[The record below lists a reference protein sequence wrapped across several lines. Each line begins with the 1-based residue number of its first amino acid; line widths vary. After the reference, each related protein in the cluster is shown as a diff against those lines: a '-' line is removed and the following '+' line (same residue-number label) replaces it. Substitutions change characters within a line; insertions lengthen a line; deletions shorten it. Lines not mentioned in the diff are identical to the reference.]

1 MHGQFIWYELTTPD
15 VDAAKKFYPRF
26 TGWGTQPFDNDYTM
40 WTTDGVPIGGL
51 FQLSD
56 EMRQQGVPPNW
67 MPYVESNDVDD
78 TVAKATS
85 LGGQLLHG
93 PEDIPGAGRIAV
105 LQDPQGAAFG
115 VYKSTSGM
123 SGWDGTASVGRFSW
137 HELMTTDRVAAFEF
151 YRALFG
157 WEKNGEMDMGGG
169 EMYAMYGH
177 GEHMYGGMFN
187 ATGDMAGMRPFWLVY
202 INVKDV
208 GKAVAAAT
216 KAGGAVHR
224 PQMDIP
230 GGSIAILG
238 DPQGAGFALHHVS
251 AQAPAAL
258 PAAKPTA
265 KKVAKALKGAAN
277 SLVRAAKK
285 VTRKVATATKK
296 AEKKVAKKV
305 AKTAKSATKHTAKV
319 ATKKTP
325 KKPARAATRSKTTA
339 RTASKT
345 PTKRPS
351 KTGSKNASK
360 SRSKSASTARP
371 NARKKTKTAR
381 KSGATRRR

>member
-85 LGGQLLHG
+85 LGAQLLHG

-169 EMYAMYGH
+169 EIYSMYGH
-177 GEHMYGGMFN
+177 GQNMYGGMFN
-187 ATGDMAGMRPFWLVY
+187 ATGDMAGNAPVLARVHQREGRRQGSGRRHEGGRRGPPPTDGHPRRLDRHPRRPTRRW
-202 INVKDV
+202 IR
-208 GKAVAAAT
+208 AASRE
-216 KAGGAVHR
+216 R
-224 PQMDIP
+224 P
-230 GGSIAILG
+230 G
-238 DPQGAGFALHHVS
+238 
-251 AQAPAAL
+251 
-258 PAAKPTA
+258 TC
-265 KKVAKALKGAAN
+265 GAASRKTN
-277 SLVRAAKK
+277 REESREGAQGSGELAREGGKEGHQESRDRDKEGREESRQESREDGQIGDETHREGSNEEDSEETRA
-285 VTRKVATATKK
+285 
-296 AEKKVAKKV
+296 
-305 AKTAKSATKHTAKV
+305 
-319 ATKKTP
+319 
-325 KKPARAATRSKTTA
+325 
-339 RTASKT
+339 
-345 PTKRPS
+345 
-351 KTGSKNASK
+351 
-360 SRSKSASTARP
+360 SRHSVEDNGQDGVEDSR
-371 NARKKTKTAR
+371 
-381 KSGATRRR
+381 